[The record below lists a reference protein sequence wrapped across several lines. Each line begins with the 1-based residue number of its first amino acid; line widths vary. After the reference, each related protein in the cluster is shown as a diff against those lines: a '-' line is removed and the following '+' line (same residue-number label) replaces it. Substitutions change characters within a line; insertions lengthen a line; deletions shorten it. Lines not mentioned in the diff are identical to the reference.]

1 MMWILPGIEIAF
13 LAGPQEAERAYASS
27 YNLGMVAA
35 SVLIAIF
42 ASFCAFEMASRKAQ
56 QRRYIGVGALMLGL
70 GIWAMHFI
78 GMIAFR
84 IDCGITYEPWLT
96 GFSMLPGIAAAAVA
110 LHVIARERIKPLAL
124 VFAGSVMG
132 AGVGLM
138 HYAGMG
144 AIRLDGILRYDPAL
158 FMLSVLAAVVLAIA
172 ALWLKF
178 LIARTAIGR
187 LPYVSSLLGGVVL
200 GGAISSMHYIA
211 MEAAYFIPVGGVAV
225 IAATSP
231 TVLAVVVGLATLLLL
246 CFGFLFMVLSARI
259 ATARQHIETIL
270 ATTRQGFLMADQQ
283 GLVLECNRAML
294 GMLGCPEASIIGRP
308 LREFADFGDTNM
320 GMGMESDFE
329 FEIELQRADG
339 TTMPCLVNGGTIW
352 DADGRSQISFALF
365 GNMTRRKEAEQSLK
379 AAKDLAEA
387 ATQIK
392 SDFLANMSHEIRTPM
407 NAVIGMSHLLQKTPL
422 NERQQDYVKKIHGS
436 SQHLLGILND
446 ILDFSKIEAG
456 KMSVEHIE
464 FELEKVL
471 DGLATLIL
479 EKANAKGLEL
489 VFDVDIK
496 VPDYLIGD
504 PMRLGQIL
512 INYANNAVK
521 FTERGEIHIQITI
534 AEENSDNLLLHFAVR
549 DTGIGLTEE
558 QRGNLF
564 QSFQQA
570 DSSTTRKYGGSGL
583 GLAISKSLAEFMG
596 GEVGVDSEHGKGSTF
611 WFSARL
617 GKSLRTKRL
626 LLPQPD
632 LRGRRVLVV
641 DDNAA
646 AREVLGGLL
655 VSMSFEVSE
664 VASGADAV
672 VAVRDAIVA
681 ARPYEIVFLDWQ
693 MPEMD
698 GIEAARQIKALGL
711 SPTPK
716 LIMVTAFGRE
726 DLLLLAQQT
735 GIEDVMIK
743 PVAASTLFDSAMSV
757 LGAQEVRRKPP
768 RIAPSSAL
776 HRLATIRGARVLLVE
791 DNELNREVATELLL
805 DAGLAVEVATDG
817 VEAVRMVRAVNYAIV
832 LMDMQM
838 PVMDGLTATRE
849 IRRLTEFSGLPIV
862 AMTANAMQ
870 ADRQRCLDAGMNDHI
885 AKPID
890 PDELWDKL
898 LIWVPP
904 IPMAETVIAADMP
917 MPTVAPSL
925 PMPQIDGL
933 DVALGL
939 KSVRGKQVRYVSLL
953 RKFSAQEADVTLRIS
968 TAIAA
973 GDLETARRL
982 AHSLKGSAGT
992 LGAVKIQQDAAMLE
1006 QALIAGQ
1013 QREPLDSLLAQLEG
1027 SLRLL
1032 IDQLAQQLPP
1042 AEP

>member
-1 MMWILPGIEIAF
+1 
-13 LAGPQEAERAYASS
+13 
-27 YNLGMVAA
+27 
-35 SVLIAIF
+35 
-42 ASFCAFEMASRKAQ
+42 
-56 QRRYIGVGALMLGL
+56 
-70 GIWAMHFI
+70 
-78 GMIAFR
+78 
-84 IDCGITYEPWLT
+84 
-96 GFSMLPGIAAAAVA
+96 
-110 LHVIARERIKPLAL
+110 
-124 VFAGSVMG
+124 
-132 AGVGLM
+132 
-138 HYAGMG
+138 
-144 AIRLDGILRYDPAL
+144 
-158 FMLSVLAAVVLAIA
+158 
-172 ALWLKF
+172 
-178 LIARTAIGR
+178 
-187 LPYVSSLLGGVVL
+187 
-200 GGAISSMHYIA
+200 
-211 MEAAYFIPVGGVAV
+211 
-225 IAATSP
+225 
-231 TVLAVVVGLATLLLL
+231 
-246 CFGFLFMVLSARI
+246 
-259 ATARQHIETIL
+259 
-270 ATTRQGFLMADQQ
+270 
-283 GLVLECNRAML
+283 
-294 GMLGCPEASIIGRP
+294 
-308 LREFADFGDTNM
+308 
-320 GMGMESDFE
+320 
-329 FEIELQRADG
+329 
-339 TTMPCLVNGGTIW
+339 
-352 DADGRSQISFALF
+352 
-365 GNMTRRKEAEQSLK
+365 
-379 AAKDLAEA
+379 
-387 ATQIK
+387 
-392 SDFLANMSHEIRTPM
+392 MSHEIRTPM

-422 NERQQDYVKKIHGS
+422 NERQQDYVKKIHSS

>member
-1 MMWILPGIEIAF
+1 MWLLPGIEIAF

-27 YNLGMVAA
+27 YDLGMVVA

-42 ASFCAFEMASRKAQ
+42 ASFCAFEMASRKVQ
-56 QRRYIGVGALMLGL
+56 QRRYVGVGALMLGL

-84 IDCGITYEPWLT
+84 LDCGITYEPWLT
-96 GFSMLPGIAAAAVA
+96 GLSMLPGIVAAAVA
-110 LHVIARERIKPLAL
+110 LQVIARERIKPLAL

-144 AIRLDGILRYDPAL
+144 AIRLDGILRYDPTL

-178 LIARTAIGR
+178 LIARSAIGR
-187 LPYVSSLLGGVVL
+187 LPYVASLLGGVVL
-200 GGAISSMHYIA
+200 GGAISIMHYIA
-211 MEAAYFIPVGGVAV
+211 MEAAYFIPTGGVAA

-231 TVLAVVVGLATLLLL
+231 TVLAAVVGLATLLLL
-246 CFGFLFMVLSARI
+246 CFGFLFMVLSSRI
-259 ATARQHIETIL
+259 ATARQYIETIL
-270 ATTRQGFLMADQQ
+270 ATTRQGFLMADQH
-283 GLVLECNRAML
+283 GIVLECNQAMVDL
-294 GMLGCPEASIIGRP
+294 LGRP
-308 LREFADFGDTNM
+308 ENSIVGKSLNEIADFGDTRMDN
-320 GMGMESDFE
+320 DFE
-329 FEIELQRADG
+329 LELELRRPAG
-339 TTMPCLVNGGTIW
+339 VALPCLVNGGTVW
-352 DADGRSQISFALF
+352 DSDGKSRISFALF
-365 GNMTRRKEAEQSLK
+365 SDITRRKEAEQSLK
-379 AAKDLAEA
+379 AAKELAEA
-387 ATQIK
+387 ATQMK

-456 KMSVEHIE
+456 RMRVEHIE

-479 EKANAKGLEL
+479 EKASAKGLEL
-489 VFDVDIK
+489 VFDVDVK

-521 FTERGEIHIQITI
+521 FTERGEIHIQIRI
-534 AEENSDNLLLHFAVR
+534 AEERLDNLLLHFAVR
-549 DTGIGLTEE
+549 DTGIGLTEA
-558 QRGNLF
+558 QCASLF

-583 GLAISKSLAEFMG
+583 GLAIAKSLAELMG
-596 GEVGVDSEHGKGSTF
+596 GEVGVDSEYGNGSIF

-617 GKSLRTKRL
+617 GRSARTKRL

-655 VSMSFEVSE
+655 ASMSFEVSDRATGE
-664 VASGADAV
+664 GAIE
-672 VAVRDAIVA
+672 AVRDATVTG
-681 ARPYEIVFLDWQ
+681 RPYEIVFLDWQ

-698 GIEAARQIKALGL
+698 GIETARRIKALEL
-711 SPTPK
+711 SPPPK

-757 LGAQEVRRKPP
+757 LGAQEVRKKPS
-768 RIAPSSAL
+768 RATPSSAL
-776 HRLATIRGARVLLVE
+776 HRLAAIRGARVLLVE
-791 DNELNREVATELLL
+791 DNELNREVANELLL
-805 DAGLAVEVATDG
+805 DAGLEVEVACDG
-817 VEAVRMVRAVNYAIV
+817 VEAVRMVRAANYAIV

-838 PVMDGLTATRE
+838 PLMDGLTATRE
-849 IRRLTEFSGLPIV
+849 IRQWPEYSGLPIV

-890 PDELWDKL
+890 PEELWDKL
-898 LIWVPP
+898 LEWVPP
-904 IPMAETVIAADMP
+904 QAMAKTVIAADT
-917 MPTVAPSL
+917 PTAAPSL

-933 DVALGL
+933 EVALGL
-939 KSVRGKQVRYVSLL
+939 KSVRGKQAMYVSLL
-953 RKFSAQEADVTLRIS
+953 RKFAAQEADVTLRIA
-968 TAIAA
+968 TAITA
-973 GDLETARRL
+973 GDLVTARRL
-982 AHSLKGSAGT
+982 AHSLKSSAGT
-992 LGAVKIQQDAAMLE
+992 LGVVKIQQDAAALE
-1006 QALIAGQ
+1006 QVLSEGQ
-1013 QREPLDSLLAQLEG
+1013 QRESLDNLLAQLEG
-1027 SLRLL
+1027 NLRPL

-1042 AEP
+1042 AET